1 MFLNPY
7 RYVVSVIGDEECDF
21 DLVFKEDRSPT
32 SELVFFCERT
42 PQNYLNLSSSTNSQY
57 LTRGIGIGV
66 N

>member
-7 RYVVSVIGDEECDF
+7 RFVIAGLEDEECYL
-21 DLVFKEDRSPT
+21 DLVFKDERVDD

-42 PQNYLNLSSSTNSQY
+42 PQSYLNFSNSVNSQY
-57 LTRGIGIGV
+57 LSGIGIGV